1 VNPQL
6 IIAVLCVL
14 SGLLMLDKYS
24 VGEFWVSQPLV
35 SASLWDLQPGMA
47 FVFSARSRK
56 KAVIRS
62 PQSTFNTNP
71 YLASFLTG
79 VLVREQN
86 KEGIEWVSS
95 LLMESWFVFIP
106 CFAISLVFALLR
118 ISPLFNLLVNLLVV
132 VVLGII
138 L

>member
-1 VNPQL
+1 MGAAKILKNF
-6 IIAVLCVL
+6 IAQFFVQNLWN
-14 SGLLMLDKYS
+14 
-24 VGEFWVSQPLV
+24 F
-35 SASLWDLQPGMA
+35 ASEQGPGMA
-47 FVFSARSRK
+47 FVLSARSRK
-56 KAVIRS
+56 KTVIRP

-71 YLASFLTG
+71 YLASFLTR